1 MLKHLDYLMLDNGGC
16 DPFHYMTGNG
26 GLGYKPHEPYIHGVG
41 SIFNSYKNKFNTKH
55 HFPKDQSHTLIEL
68 SKLSGYD
75 KDGLQTIYNKGI
87 GAYHTNPQ
95 SVRPQVKSPEQWA
108 MARVYA
114 AMNPKSKAHH
124 VDKSHL
130 IKHIRG
136 GMAGGDPDDPRK
148 IFLGTH
154 RFLDSDNNTL
164 DVNDDIIERLEELAS
179 KKDPDTN
186 RKLKEFIANEMIE
199 LKDIENEENHNAV
212 EKYRTEYIK
221 ILKEMNVKK
230 PEYNKL
236 IDKIEDENVETDDL
250 FTQASQGAK
259 TDVER
264 GDNTEVIV
272 KNKPQ
277 ILSKIDGDTSDV
289 FNTKDINASYYNP
302 EFIQT
307 LRDIYGSKKRKEN
320 FEDWV
325 EKEYLQYM
333 PVDFMKK
340 NTIWELKSHKDNK
353 KDYQPYAKTK
363 IEGYRNPG
371 EGVIYD
377 LLYDNNSKNPNKK
390 MLKNIYFSHEG
401 QSVPVLVD
409 NPKGYNFL
417 TLFNNQENR
426 SYYNAMVD
434 KKLETNDLIQDDK
447 IELLKIFNLASKKGI
462 AKDSFDRKNVKQE
475 LMNAGY
481 DDFEV
486 EDMMRDL
493 SQLWS
498 RLRAHNKYGN
508 DAKLAKLKYP
518 NYQFD
523 EDSKVQYRLSKKNF
537 NKYSDNLLRRP
548 RIKIITI

>member
-16 DPFHYMTGNG
+16 NPFHYLKGNG
-26 GLGYKPHEPYIHGVG
+26 GLGYKPHEPYIHGIG
-41 SIFNSYKNKFNTKH
+41 SGFNSYKNKFNTKH
-55 HFPKDQSHTLIEL
+55 HFPKDKSHTLIEL
-68 SKLSGYD
+68 SKLTGYD

-114 AMNPKSKAHH
+114 AMNPKSKAHR

-199 LKDIENEENHNAV
+199 LKDIENEENHDAV

-325 EKEYLQYM
+325 ENKYLQYM

-371 EGVIYD
+371 EGVIYEI
-377 LLYDNNSKNPNKK
+377 LFDNNAKNPNKK

-401 QSVPVLVD
+401 HSVPVLVD

-417 TLFNNQENR
+417 TLFNNEDNR

-475 LMNAGY
+475 LMKAGY

-498 RLRAHNKYGN
+498 KLRAHNKYGN
-508 DAKLAKLKYP
+508 DVKLAKLKYP

-548 RIKIITI
+548 RIKIKTL